1 MPTIIGFQEDSSY
14 NIRHRYSVNQGEDVW
29 SQLLYGIRYLDL
41 RVGHYT
47 NTPEKFWIGIMFMDE
62 ICEQNS
68 YLK

>member
-1 MPTIIGFQEDSSY
+1 MLEGKFCHLCRGPFDFQGDSSY

-47 NTPEKFWIGIMFMDE
+47 NTPEKFWIGT
-62 ICEQNS
+62 
-68 YLK
+68 